1 MLFDRIVRFSIEHR
15 LIVFS
20 MVGAVALLGLYN
32 YQRLTIDAVP
42 DITNTQVVVN
52 TEAPGFTPLEVE
64 QRITFPLETA
74 LGGLPYLR
82 YTRSLSSYGLSQIT
96 LVFEDGTN
104 IYLCRQLV
112 TERLQEGRSRIPEG
126 LQPSL
131 GPIATGLGEIFMY
144 TVGATPEAR
153 KPDGSPV
160 DITYLRTVQ
169 DWIIRPQLRT
179 VPGVVEVNTIG
190 GYERQIHVQPD
201 PEKLASYGLTLEDIA
216 HALEGSHQ
224 NVGAGYLEKNGEQQL
239 IRLPGQFRSPKEIPG
254 IVLAVRKGAP
264 IFLSQVAAV
273 NEGRELRTG
282 AATMDGQEV
291 VMGTVF
297 MLKGENSREVA
308 QRVSERLQK
317 ITSSLPEGIGAV
329 GQYDRSRLVDAT
341 IRTVRTNLT
350 EGAVLV
356 IVVLF
361 LLLGNI
367 RAAVLTSCVIPLSML
382 MTVTG
387 MVSSKI
393 SGNLM
398 SLGALD
404 FGLIVDGAVI
414 VVENCIRRLAE
425 EQKKVGRLL
434 SLGERMEI
442 VFSATREV
450 RRASI
455 YGELI
460 IMVVYLPLLP
470 FSGVE
475 GKLYF
480 PMAATVLM
488 ALLSAMILSVTFVP
502 AAVALLL
509 SGKIR
514 EEESPVFRGFRRMYE
529 PGLRFS
535 LAHRSWVIFGA
546 AGIVFGSL
554 VYGSR
559 LGSEFLPSLD
569 EGDVAFHA
577 LRTPG
582 TGLTQS
588 IRMQDQLELEIQKIP
603 EVKTV
608 FSKIGTAEVATDPM
622 PPSVADGYII
632 LKDRREWPNPKRPK
646 VDVVRQI
653 EEKLQKIPGNNY
665 EFTQPIQM
673 RFNELLAGVRADV
686 AVKVFGDHTERLLE
700 AGEQIEA
707 ILKEIPGAA
716 DVKME
721 SLTGLPILRVE
732 IDRGRLGALGLSQ
745 MEVQDLVVTALSG
758 RTVGIYFDGDQR
770 IPIRLQLS
778 EQARNDPEV
787 LRRLPV
793 PVPSAHADSHVSLG
807 DLATFTSEEGLNQI
821 QRENGKRRL
830 VVTANVRGRDLG
842 GFVKEAQGILQ
853 RQIKLPDGY
862 WLDWGG
868 QFENMISATRR
879 LQLVVPL
886 AVILILMLLYGAL
899 GSVRDS
905 ILVFSAVPLALS
917 GGILALGLRGIP
929 LSISAVVGFIA
940 LSGVAVLNGVVM
952 ITLMQR
958 LIREG
963 MPLERAVYLG
973 CLQRLRA
980 VLMTAL
986 VASLGFVPMAL
997 ATGPGSEVQR
1007 PLATVVI
1014 GGILSSTLLT
1024 LLVLPALYLRFG
1036 RTKEA
1041 H

>member
-1 MLFDRIVRFSIEHR
+1 M
-15 LIVFS
+15 
-20 MVGAVALLGLYN
+20 
-32 YQRLTIDAVP
+32 
-42 DITNTQVVVN
+42 
-52 TEAPGFTPLEVE
+52 
-64 QRITFPLETA
+64 
-74 LGGLPYLR
+74 
-82 YTRSLSSYGLSQIT
+82 
-96 LVFEDGTN
+96 
-104 IYLCRQLV
+104 
-112 TERLQEGRSRIPEG
+112 
-126 LQPSL
+126 
-131 GPIATGLGEIFMY
+131 
-144 TVGATPEAR
+144 
-153 KPDGSPV
+153 
-160 DITYLRTVQ
+160 
-169 DWIIRPQLRT
+169 
-179 VPGVVEVNTIG
+179 
-190 GYERQIHVQPD
+190 
-201 PEKLASYGLTLEDIA
+201 
-216 HALEGSHQ
+216 
-224 NVGAGYLEKNGEQQL
+224 
-239 IRLPGQFRSPKEIPG
+239 
-254 IVLAVRKGAP
+254 
-264 IFLSQVAAV
+264 
-273 NEGRELRTG
+273 
-282 AATMDGQEV
+282 
-291 VMGTVF
+291 
-297 MLKGENSREVA
+297 
-308 QRVSERLQK
+308 
-317 ITSSLPEGIGAV
+317 
-329 GQYDRSRLVDAT
+329 
-341 IRTVRTNLT
+341 
-350 EGAVLV
+350 
-356 IVVLF
+356 
-361 LLLGNI
+361 
-367 RAAVLTSCVIPLSML
+367 
-382 MTVTG
+382 
-387 MVSSKI
+387 
-393 SGNLM
+393 
-398 SLGALD
+398 
-404 FGLIVDGAVI
+404 
-414 VVENCIRRLAE
+414 
-425 EQKKVGRLL
+425 
-434 SLGERMEI
+434 
-442 VFSATREV
+442 
-450 RRASI
+450 
-455 YGELI
+455 
-460 IMVVYLPLLP
+460 
-470 FSGVE
+470 
-475 GKLYF
+475 
-480 PMAATVLM
+480 
-488 ALLSAMILSVTFVP
+488 
-502 AAVALLL
+502 
-509 SGKIR
+509 
-514 EEESPVFRGFRRMYE
+514 
-529 PGLRFS
+529 
-535 LAHRSWVIFGA
+535 
-546 AGIVFGSL
+546 
-554 VYGSR
+554 
-559 LGSEFLPSLD
+559 
-569 EGDVAFHA
+569 AFHA

-732 IDRGRLGALGLSQ
+732 IDRGRLGTLGLSQ
-745 MEVQDLVVTALSG
+745 MEVQDLVVTAMSG
-758 RTVGIYFDGDQR
+758 RTVGTYFDGDQR

-793 PVPSAHADSHVSLG
+793 PVPSARADSHVSLG

-963 MPLERAVYLG
+963 MSLERAVYLG

-997 ATGPGSEVQR
+997 AIGPGSEVQR

-1041 H
+1041 HGVK